1 MNKVSSENILLLI
14 ILSSFVAIIY
24 GYITRNQILKASSGN
39 KKMKEVA
46 EAIQIGAKAYLNR
59 QYKTIAIVGLFVLI
73 IIIYAFS
80 ILVGIGYLIGAV
92 LSGIAGYVGMLVSV
106 QANVRTAEASRK
118 GLSQGL
124 SIAFRSGAVTGLL
137 VAGLALFSI
146 SIYYYILLS
155 FDVEERELINA
166 LIALGFGASLISIFA
181 RLGGGI
187 FTKGAD
193 VGADLV
199 GKIEAGIPEDD
210 PRNPAVIA
218 DNVGDNVGDC
228 AGMAADLF
236 ETYAVTIVATM
247 VLSSIF
253 FHDNLNMMIYPFI
266 DWCWMYIDHNYRYF
280 FCKIRKK

>member
-1 MNKVSSENILLLI
+1 MNSE
-14 ILSSFVAIIY
+14 
-24 GYITRNQILKASSGN
+24 QGN

-46 EAIQIGAKAYLNR
+46 EAIQIGARAYLNR
-59 QYKTIAIVGLFVLI
+59 QYKTISIVGLVVLI
-73 IIIYAFS
+73 IITFSFS
-80 ILVGIGYLIGAV
+80 ILVGVGYLIGAT

-106 QANVRTAEASRK
+106 QANVRTAEASKK

-124 SIAFRSGAVTGLL
+124 SIAFKSGAVTGLL
-137 VAGLALFSI
+137 VAGLALLSI
-146 SIYYYILLS
+146 SIYYYILLL
-155 FDVEERELINA
+155 FGVEERELINA

-253 FHDNLNMMIYPFI
+253 FHDNLNMMIYPLSI
-266 DWCWMYIDHNYRYF
+266 GAGCILTTILGTF
-280 FCKIRKK
+280 FVKLG